1 MDETL
6 SIIGE
11 NAPRMDVYQD
21 PENTEEEIDRE
32 ILENLKKDTPW
43 SKVDFSNYKQKT
55 PETYEE
61 FRKKILDMA
70 NEIQRVLNERKAAEQ
85 DGILVG
91 PNGQLIQLFGNATT
105 HDWLVWYVKEFKK
118 GKL

>member
-21 PENTEEEIDRE
+21 PKEIENEIDRE

-43 SKVDFSNYKQKT
+43 TNLGLKKDNLPKND
-55 PETYEE
+55 EE
-61 FRKKILDMA
+61 FRERLLEVSKL
-70 NEIQRVLNERKAAEQ
+70 IQKAIDERKAAEP
-85 DGILVG
+85 DAILVG
-91 PNGQLIQLFGNATT
+91 SNGQLLQLYGKATT
-105 HDWLVWYVKEFKK
+105 HDWVVWYVNEFKK